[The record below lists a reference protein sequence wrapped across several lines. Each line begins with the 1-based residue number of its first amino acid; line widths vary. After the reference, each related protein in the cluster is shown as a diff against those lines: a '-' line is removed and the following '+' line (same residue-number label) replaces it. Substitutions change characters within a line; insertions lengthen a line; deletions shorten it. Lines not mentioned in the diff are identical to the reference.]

1 MPEADAVPCFLPQTR
16 RQVRQYVPA
25 TKAEGGLLELIR
37 EGLPFIAASSPCIM
51 DYEYDWHSEEEP
63 DFMPIPMGYQIL
75 LTYSNED
82 ELTDELESY
91 FTSDSQETYCLTPVS
106 SLLIT
111 PQTEKPLPPDDFP
124 ERFAKW
130 LSRFMDYI
138 ANRLND

>member
-1 MPEADAVPCFLPQTR
+1 
-16 RQVRQYVPA
+16 
-25 TKAEGGLLELIR
+25 
-37 EGLPFIAASSPCIM
+37 M

-63 DFMPIPMGYQIL
+63 DFMPIPMEYQIL

-91 FTSDSQETYCLTPVS
+91 FTSDSQETYCFTPVS
-106 SLLIT
+106 GLLIT
-111 PQTEKPLPPDDFP
+111 PQTEKPLPTDDFP